1 MVHALRKAADLL
13 KPGGCLLEIHDLI
26 DPPRIEIHYHDQYFY
41 AGQLLS
47 STGLENQ
54 RQAEQAVDQ
63 VIHEGTFSS
72 SQVQVFENF
81 IRAESLAALDTWLAE
96 DWESAYMTEDTR
108 HQIMKLVSQFGEN
121 AEVVL
126 RMNSRLNRLDPL
138 HHQA

>member
-13 KPGGCLLEIHDLI
+13 RPGGCLLEIHDLV
-26 DPPRIEIHYHDQYFY
+26 DPPRIEVHTPDQQFY

-63 VIHEGTFSS
+63 VIHEGAFSS

-81 IRAESLAALDTWLAE
+81 IRAGSLAALDTWLAE
-96 DWESAYMTEDTR
+96 DWESAYMTEETR
-108 HQIMKLVSQFGEN
+108 KKVEQLVGRMGAE

-126 RMNSRLNRLDPL
+126 HMISRITRLDPIETKN
-138 HHQA
+138 

>member
-13 KPGGCLLEIHDLI
+13 RPGGCLLEIHDLV
-26 DPPRIEIHYHDQYFY
+26 DPPRIEVHTQDQQFY

-63 VIHEGTFSS
+63 VIHEETFSS

-81 IRAESLAALDTWLAE
+81 IRAGSLASLDTWLAE
-96 DWESAYMTEDTR
+96 DWESAYMTEETR
-108 HQIMKLVSQFGEN
+108 HQILKLVSQFGEK

-126 RMNSRLNRLDPL
+126 RMNSRLTRLDPL
-138 HHQA
+138 YNQA

>member
-13 KPGGCLLEIHDLI
+13 RPGGCLLEIHDLV
-26 DPPRIEIHYHDQYFY
+26 DPPRIEVHTPDQQFY

-54 RQAEQAVDQ
+54 RQAEQAIDQ
-63 VIHEGTFSS
+63 VILEGAYSS

-96 DWESAYMTEDTR
+96 DWESAYMTEETR
-108 HQIMKLVSQFGEN
+108 HQILKLVSQFGEH
-121 AEVVL
+121 ADVVL
-126 RMNSRLNRLDPL
+126 RMNSRLIRLDPL
-138 HHQA
+138 HNPA

>member
-13 KPGGCLLEIHDLI
+13 RPGGCLLEIHDLL
-26 DPPRIEIHYHDQYFY
+26 DPPRLEIHSHDQLFY

-47 STGLENQ
+47 TTGWENQ

-81 IRAESLAALDTWLAE
+81 IRALSLASLDTWLAE
-96 DWESAYMTEDTR
+96 DWESAYMAEETR
-108 HQIMKLVSQFGEN
+108 YQILKLVSQFGEN

-126 RMNSRLNRLDPL
+126 RMNSRLTRLDPL
-138 HHQA
+138 HKQA